1 MFFFFVFKNRFMR
14 HLSPILPRGQDVQI
28 KLTSLRQQI
37 WTGVA
42 DDDQEYANQGET
54 FRKSPLSWGVSHL
67 AMMYKKNG
75 EALLK

>member
-1 MFFFFVFKNRFMR
+1 MR
-14 HLSPILPRGQDVQI
+14 NLSPILPRSQDVQI

-37 WTGVA
+37 WTGVSDNDE
-42 DDDQEYANQGET
+42 DDSFG
-54 FRKSPLSWGVSHL
+54 KIPLSWGVSHL